1 MKIAVCIFGDHLY
14 LYIKHVVYF
23 KQENLT
29 FQNLLKNRNYNLQ
42 KKFWNILAFEE
53 ESKRKLLNLISVDN
67 FIKNNNAFHFR
78 VEIIIIL
85 KWKSFLISKNLI
97 QILWICNC
105 NKNLAIGYTGSAWY
119 AGRLFMFTSNEIGFI
134 V

>member
-1 MKIAVCIFGDHLY
+1 M
-14 LYIKHVVYF
+14 
-23 KQENLT
+23 
-29 FQNLLKNRNYNLQ
+29 
-42 KKFWNILAFEE
+42 AFEE

-105 NKNLAIGYTGSAWY
+105 NKNLAIFKRNWIYCLRKTLECY
-119 AGRLFMFTSNEIGFI
+119 RTIIGNI
-134 V
+134 YRDG